1 MLLLS
6 IAPFLFIGG
15 YKLKSTNRLYNWRER
30 EEYNIP
36 PQYKT
41 KSNKENILLK
51 ELKEYTV
58 NNFLGEENDNT
69 TKRS

>member
-1 MLLLS
+1 M
-6 IAPFLFIGG
+6 
-15 YKLKSTNRLYNWRER
+15 KSTNRLYNWRER
-30 EEYNIP
+30 EEYKIP

-51 ELKEYTV
+51 ELKKYAV
-58 NNFLGEENDNT
+58 KNFSGEENDNT